1 MVVIEENVEFKT
13 DFDKAKIAEDVVGE
27 ILKKEGVGSLTT
39 KRYLQVQMKNPT

>member
-27 ILKKEGVGSLTT
+27 ILKKAVPSNARWIYLSPIP
-39 KRYLQVQMKNPT
+39 KR